1 MCECDT
7 RGGVRANAAP
17 MQDPVRTVC
26 PVCGRPIDAPAERRG
41 AWGVPIPMPAP
52 PRPSWESRYGR
63 VALGIDIASLLAAD
77 VFVSAV
83 YHDVSVLDLRS
94 NLAVALAV
102 PLLALFA
109 LALNHAW
116 DPRILGCGPEEFR
129 RVATAYV
136 TVIAVMAVVGYAVE
150 TAGGHS
156 WVFGALPLAAAA
168 SVVGRYLLRKWL
180 HRRRRSGAYL
190 RSVVAAG
197 DEAAVRDLIHRTR
210 GASHTGWNV
219 EAVCLAGAAQS
230 GELPLDVDGVPVVG
244 TERDIVGIVALRGF
258 DAVAILPS
266 IGWSQ
271 SRTQR
276 LAWDL
281 EGSGADLLIAPAL
294 MDIVGPRLHI
304 SPVAGTPL
312 LQLSAPRFTGPAWV
326 VKSVLDRVLA
336 LALLVAMSPLLIAVG
351 CAVRLTSSGPAFY
364 RQTRV
369 GRAGTTFE
377 MIKFRSMVHDA
388 DTRLAEL
395 SSANEGSGI
404 LFKIKDDPRVTR
416 VGHFIRRYSIDELPQ
431 LLNVVAGHMSLVGPR
446 PPLIAEVEKYD
457 DGGVRRRMLVKPG
470 LTGLWQISGRS
481 DLSWEESVR
490 IDLRYVENWSMTLDI
505 MILWKT
511 AGAVLRS
518 DGAY

>member
-1 MCECDT
+1 M
-7 RGGVRANAAP
+7 
-17 MQDPVRTVC
+17 
-26 PVCGRPIDAPAERRG
+26 CGRPFAEVARPFG
-41 AWGVPIPMPAP
+41 AWRLPLPLPPP
-52 PRPSWESRYGR
+52 PRPGWESRYGLM
-63 VALGIDIASLLAAD
+63 ALGVDVLSLLAAD
-77 VFVSAV
+77 LFVSV
-83 YHDVSVLDLRS
+83 FYHDPEVLEHPA

-102 PLLALFA
+102 PICALLS

-129 RVATAYV
+129 RVASAYV
-136 TVIAVMAVVGYAVE
+136 TVIAVMAVAGYAAAM
-150 TAGGHS
+150 AGGHS
-156 WVFGALPLAAAA
+156 WVFGTLPLAAAA
-168 SVVGRYLLRKWL
+168 SLAGRKLLRTWL

-197 DEAAVRDLIHRTR
+197 DEASVRELIHRTR
-210 GASHTGWNV
+210 AATNTGWNV
-219 EAVCLAGAAQS
+219 EAICLSRSDPAQ
-230 GELPLDVDGVPVVG
+230 ELPLEIDGVPVVG
-244 TERDIVGIVALRGF
+244 TERDVVGIVALRGF
-258 DAVAILPS
+258 AAVALLPS
-266 IGWSQ
+266 IGWTPA
-271 SRTQR
+271 RTQR

-281 EGSGADLLIAPAL
+281 EGTGADLLIAPAL

-336 LALLVAMSPLLIAVG
+336 LGLLIAMLPLLLAVG
-351 CAVRLTSSGPAFY
+351 GAIRLTSPGPAFY

-377 MIKFRSMVHDA
+377 MIKFRSMVRDA
-388 DTRLAEL
+388 DTRLAAL
-395 SSANEGSGI
+395 SSADEGAGV

-431 LLNVVAGHMSLVGPR
+431 LFNVVAGHMSLVGPR

-470 LTGLWQISGRS
+470 LTGLWQVSGRS

-490 IDLRYVENWSMTLDI
+490 MDLRYVENWSMTLDL

-511 AGAVLRS
+511 AAAVFRAE
-518 DGAY
+518 GAY

>member
-1 MCECDT
+1 MS
-7 RGGVRANAAP
+7 
-17 MQDPVRTVC
+17 
-26 PVCGRPIDAPAERRG
+26 
-41 AWGVPIPMPAP
+41 AP
-52 PRPSWESRYGR
+52 PRPGWESGYARA
-63 VALGIDIASLLAAD
+63 ALGLDVLSVVIAD

-83 YHDVSVLDLRS
+83 YHDVTVLDLPA
-94 NLAVALAV
+94 NLAVAVAV
-102 PLLALFA
+102 PILALLS

-116 DPRILGCGPEEFR
+116 DPRILGSGPEEFR
-129 RVATAYV
+129 RVASAYV
-136 TVIAVMAVVGYAVE
+136 TVIAVMAVAGYAVE

-156 WVFGALPLAAAA
+156 WVFGALPLAAMA
-168 SVVGRYLLRKWL
+168 SLTGRYLLRKWL
-180 HRRRRSGAYL
+180 HRRRRSGSYL
-190 RSVVAAG
+190 RSVVATG
-197 DEAAVRDLIHRTR
+197 DEVSVRELIHRTR
-210 GASHTGWNV
+210 VATHTGWTV
-219 EAVCLAGAAQS
+219 EAVCLSRSDPA
-230 GELPLDVDGVPVVG
+230 EDLPLEVDGVPVLG
-244 TERDIVGIVALRGF
+244 TEHDIVGIVALRGF
-258 DAVAILPS
+258 AAVALLPS
-266 IGWSQ
+266 VGWSP

-281 EGSGADLLIAPAL
+281 EGTGADLLIAPAL

-336 LALLVAMSPLLIAVG
+336 LGLLIAMSPLLIAVG
-351 CAVRLTSSGPAFY
+351 SAIRLTSPGPAFY

-377 MIKFRSMVHDA
+377 MIKFRSMVRDA
-388 DTRLAEL
+388 DVRLAEL
-395 SSANEGSGI
+395 SSANEGAGV

-431 LLNVVAGHMSLVGPR
+431 LFNVVAGHMSLVGPR

-490 IDLRYVENWSMTLDI
+490 MDLRYVENWTMTLDL

-511 AGAVLRS
+511 AAAVLRS
-518 DGAY
+518 EGAY

>member
-1 MCECDT
+1 M
-7 RGGVRANAAP
+7 
-17 MQDPVRTVC
+17 
-26 PVCGRPIDAPAERRG
+26 
-41 AWGVPIPMPAP
+41 
-52 PRPSWESRYGR
+52 
-63 VALGIDIASLLAAD
+63 ALGVDTLGVLAAD
-77 VFVSAV
+77 VLVSAV
-83 YHDVSVLDLRS
+83 YHDPVVLDTHS
-94 NLAVALAV
+94 NLFVALAV
-102 PLLALFA
+102 PILTLLA

-116 DPRILGCGPEEFR
+116 DPRVLGCGSEEFR
-129 RVATAYV
+129 RVMSAYV
-136 TVIAVMAVVGYAVE
+136 MVIAVMAVVGYAVE

-156 WVFGALPLAAAA
+156 WVFGALPLGAALTL
-168 SVVGRYLLRKWL
+168 SGRYLLRRWL
-180 HRRRRSGAYL
+180 HRRRRSGAFL

-197 DEAAVRDLIHRTR
+197 DQASVRELINRTR
-210 GASHTGWNV
+210 GATYAGWKV
-219 EAVCLAGAAQS
+219 EAVCLAGVTAS
-230 GELPLDVDGVPVVG
+230 EGLPVDVDGVPVVG
-244 TERDIVGIVALRGF
+244 TEQDIVGIVALRGYA
-258 DAVAILPS
+258 AVALLPS
-266 IGWSQ
+266 VGWSQ

-281 EGSGADLLIAPAL
+281 EGTGADLLIAPAL

-336 LALLVAMSPLLIAVG
+336 LALLVALSPLLVSVG
-351 CAVRLTSSGPAFY
+351 CAVRLTSPGPVFY

-377 MIKFRSMVHDA
+377 MIKFRSMFRDA
-388 DTRLAEL
+388 DARLAEL
-395 SSANEGSGI
+395 ARANEGAGV
-404 LFKIKDDPRVTR
+404 LFKIRDDPRVTR

-431 LLNVVAGHMSLVGPR
+431 LFNVVAGHMSLVGPR

-470 LTGLWQISGRS
+470 LTGLWQVSGRS

-490 IDLRYVENWSMTLDI
+490 MDLRYVENWSIALDV

-511 AGAVLRS
+511 AAAVFRAE
-518 DGAY
+518 GAY

>member
-1 MCECDT
+1 MCDCKNA
-7 RGGVRANAAP
+7 GVTGIKAAIP
-17 MQDPVRTVC
+17 QDPERVIC
-26 PVCGRPIDAPAERRG
+26 PVCGRPIDAPADLRG
-41 AWGVPIPMPAP
+41 PWGVPVPMPAP

-63 VALGIDIASLLAAD
+63 VTFGVDVLSLLTAD
-77 VFVSAV
+77 VVVSV
-83 YHDVSVLDLRS
+83 IYHDVSVLNIPA
-94 NLAVALAV
+94 NLVVALAV
-102 PLLALFA
+102 PMLTLLA

-129 RVATAYV
+129 RVTSAYV

-156 WVFGALPLAAAA
+156 WVFGALPLALMW
-168 SVVGRYLLRKWL
+168 SLSGRFLLRKWL
-180 HRRRRSGAYL
+180 HRRRSSGSYL

-197 DEAAVRDLIHRTR
+197 DEVSVRELIQRTR
-210 GASHTGWNV
+210 GAAYTGWTV
-219 EAVCLAGAAQS
+219 EAVCLAHAGPP
-230 GELPLDVDGVPVVG
+230 GELPLDIEGVPVVG
-244 TERDIVGIVALRGF
+244 TERDVVGIVTLREF
-258 DAVAILPS
+258 AAVAILPS
-266 IGWSQ
+266 VGWSQ

-281 EGSGADLLIAPAL
+281 EGTGADLLIAPAL

-304 SPVAGTPL
+304 SPVAGMPL

-336 LALLVAMSPLLIAVG
+336 LMLLIAMSPLLITVG
-351 CAVRLTSSGPAFY
+351 CAVRLTSPGPAFY

-377 MIKFRSMVHDA
+377 MIKFRSMVRDA
-388 DTRLAEL
+388 DARLAEL
-395 SSANEGSGI
+395 SAENEGSGV
-404 LFKIKDDPRVTR
+404 LFKIKDDPRVTP

-446 PPLIAEVEKYD
+446 PPLISEVEKYD

-470 LTGLWQISGRS
+470 LTGLWQVSGRS

-490 IDLRYVENWSMTLDI
+490 MDLRYVENWSIALDV

-511 AGAVLRS
+511 AAAVFRAE
-518 DGAY
+518 GAY

>member
-1 MCECDT
+1 MAF
-7 RGGVRANAAP
+7 G
-17 MQDPVRTVC
+17 
-26 PVCGRPIDAPAERRG
+26 IDA
-41 AWGVPIPMPAP
+41 
-52 PRPSWESRYGR
+52 
-63 VALGIDIASLLAAD
+63 LSLLAAD
-77 VFVSAV
+77 AFVSTI
-83 YHDVSVLDLRS
+83 YHDLSVLDLPA

-102 PLLALFA
+102 PSLALSA

-116 DPRILGCGPEEFR
+116 DPRVLGCGPDEFR
-129 RVATAYV
+129 RVASAFV
-136 TVIAVMAVVGYAVE
+136 TVIALMAVVGYAAE
-150 TAGGHS
+150 TSGGHS
-156 WVFGALPLAAAA
+156 WVFGALPLAAM
-168 SVVGRYLLRKWL
+168 SSLVGRYLLRKWL
-180 HRRRRSGAYL
+180 HHRRRSGAYL

-197 DEAAVRDLIHRTR
+197 DETSVRELIHRTK
-210 GASHTGWNV
+210 GAAHAGWNV
-219 EAVCLAGAAQS
+219 EAVCLGGAVP
-230 GELPLDVDGVPVVG
+230 ENLPVDVAGVPVVG
-244 TERDIVGIVALRGF
+244 TERDIVGIVTLHGYA
-258 DAVAILPS
+258 AVALLPS

-281 EGSGADLLIAPAL
+281 EGTGADLLIAPAL

-336 LALLVAMSPLLIAVG
+336 LALLVALSPLLVSVG
-351 CAVRLTSSGPAFY
+351 CAVRLTSPGPVFY

-377 MIKFRSMVHDA
+377 MIKFRSMFRNADA
-388 DTRLAEL
+388 RLAEL
-395 SSANEGSGI
+395 ARANEGAGV
-404 LFKIKDDPRVTR
+404 LFKIRDDPRVTK

-431 LLNVVAGHMSLVGPR
+431 LFNVVAGHMSLVGPR

-470 LTGLWQISGRS
+470 LTGLWQVSGRS

-490 IDLRYVENWSMTLDI
+490 MDLRYVENWSIALDV

-511 AGAVLRS
+511 AAAVFRAE
-518 DGAY
+518 GAY